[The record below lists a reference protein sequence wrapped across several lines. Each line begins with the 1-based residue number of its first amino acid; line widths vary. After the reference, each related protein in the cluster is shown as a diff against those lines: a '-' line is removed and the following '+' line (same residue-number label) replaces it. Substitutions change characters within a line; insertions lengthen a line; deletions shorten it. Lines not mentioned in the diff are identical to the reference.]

1 LNPLFAMGLEER
13 INQDI
18 KEAMKAREQAVLE
31 ALRSIKSAVLLAKTE
46 KGASEVLDADAELK
60 LLQRL
65 HKQRKEAA
73 EIYAT
78 QNRPDLESVERFQAD
93 VIGRYLPEP
102 LSAEAVEQALRQ
114 IITDQGFGGAADLGK
129 LMGLASKALAGQAD
143 GKTLSETARRLLS

>member
-1 LNPLFAMGLEER
+1 MGLEER

-18 KEAMKAREQAVLE
+18 KEAMKAREQGVLE
-31 ALRSIKSAVLLAKTE
+31 ALRAIKSAVLLAKTE

-65 HKQRKEAA
+65 QKQRKEAA
-73 EIYAT
+73 DIYAT
-78 QNRPDLESVERFQAD
+78 QNRPDLESVERFQAE

-102 LSAEAVEQALRQ
+102 LSAEAVEQALKQ
-114 IITDQGFGGAADLGK
+114 LIGTLGLSGSADLGK
-129 LMGLASKALAGQAD
+129 LMGASSKALAGQVD

>member
-1 LNPLFAMGLEER
+1 MGLEER